1 MNYLPTNLKVLRKA
15 RKLTQSGLAEKIG
28 VNRSAIGAYEESR
41 ADPRVQTLIRIG
53 LFFKLKV
60 DDLLNKD
67 MRVQETKSYVADQLR
82 VLPIIVDKDSDKELI
97 PLIPEKAAAGYLN
110 NYNDPEFVSELPRF
124 RMPFPQLSG
133 DRTYRMF
140 QIAGESML
148 PVPSG
153 AYIISQYVSSLDE
166 MKVGECYVFTTL
178 EEGLVYKRLEGRQ
191 GTELMLQSD
200 NPDFASFSIKDAT
213 ILEVWKALGYTS
225 FDLPDSGTYQPE
237 LHEIS
242 TAIKSIQAQ
251 LKEKEKGKN

>member
-1 MNYLPTNLKVLRKA
+1 MNYLPTNLKILRKVK
-15 RKLTQSGLAEKIG
+15 KLTQSDLAEKIG

-67 MRVQETKSYVADQLR
+67 LRIEESKNYVADQLR
-82 VLPIIVDKDSDKELI
+82 ILPIIVDKGSNKEMI

-110 NYNDPEFVSELPRF
+110 NYDDPEFLAELPRF
-124 RMPFPQLSG
+124 NMPFPQLSG
-133 DRTYRMF
+133 DRTYRIF

-153 AYIISQYVSSLDE
+153 AYIISQYISSVDE
-166 MKVGECYVFTTL
+166 MKEGECYVFATR
-178 EEGLVYKRLEGRQ
+178 EEGLVYKRLEKKLGS
-191 GTELMLQSD
+191 EMVLQSD
-200 NPDFASFSIKDAT
+200 NPEFASYSILDKT
-213 ILEVWKALGYTS
+213 ILEVWKALGYAS

>member
-1 MNYLPTNLKVLRKA
+1 MN
-15 RKLTQSGLAEKIG
+15 
-28 VNRSAIGAYEESR
+28 
-41 ADPRVQTLIRIG
+41 
-53 LFFKLKV
+53 V

-67 MRVQETKSYVADQLR
+67 LRVRESKSYVADQLR
-82 VLPIIVDKDSDKELI
+82 VLPIVVDKESDKELI

-110 NYNDPEFVSELPRF
+110 NYADPEFVAELPRF

-153 AYIISQYVSSLDE
+153 AYIISQYVSSVDE
-166 MKVGECYVFTTL
+166 MKVGDCYVFTTL
-178 EEGLVYKRLEGRQ
+178 EEGLIYKRLESRKGS
-191 GTELMLQSD
+191 ELVLQSD
-200 NPDFASFSIKDAT
+200 NPEFASYMINDNT
-213 ILEVWKALGYTS
+213 ILEVWKALGFTS
-225 FDLPDSGTYQPE
+225 FSLPDSGTYQPE

-251 LKEKEKGKN
+251 LKGKGKN